1 MSSSEQIW
9 NLYNKI
15 QKQITEP
22 KLFQNR
28 GDYTR
33 VALHGS
39 TLTSEYLNDLL
50 ESCVGLYN
58 QVDSVVEA
66 LKLTVP
72 EIYEELKELINKKV
86 VGEQSDNYRMV
97 EFKAPEYSTHF
108 GSVSVPLISS
118 MPFGIK
124 NVINLLTRAYE
135 NIEVSGAVATDSC
148 YYTARITLGALRPA
162 LTHLLVRFNHVM
174 MYPHRIVFDRMVLEG
189 ALRRHGMNR
198 VVGYVQSAEEHF
210 NQQKYVEFCAIS
222 RNALQEA
229 VKSVCLTVDG
239 AEHGF
244 SNNCNRLHEIGF
256 LRGTIIKQMKE
267 FNGALSAGGSHPPE
281 EEMSDDEAKF
291 LLDSLYSF
299 LGLVALRL
307 SSYRKKT
314 RPETN
319 SMIRK
324 Q

>member
-1 MSSSEQIW
+1 MSSSEQVW
-9 NLYNKI
+9 NLYDEI
-15 QKQITEP
+15 
-22 KLFQNR
+22 QNR
-28 GDYTR
+28 IVRPELHPQRGDFHR
-33 VALHGS
+33 VILDS
-39 TLTSEYLNDLL
+39 KYLTSKYLNDLL
-50 ESCVGLYN
+50 ESCVKLFN
-58 QVDSVVEA
+58 QIDSVIEA

-72 EIYEELKELINKKV
+72 EVHEDLKELIIKKV
-86 VGEQSDNYRMV
+86 IGGASDKYQTV
-97 EFKAPEYSTHF
+97 QFHAPEYHSDL
-108 GSVSVPLISS
+108 GKVDIPSPSS
-118 MPFGIK
+118 MPSGIR
-124 NVINLLTRAYE
+124 NVIDLLTRAYE
-135 NIEVSGAVATDSC
+135 YREASWHVTSDSC
-148 YYTARITLGALRPA
+148 YYTARISFCALRPA
-162 LTHLLVRFNHVM
+162 LTHLLTRFNYVM
-174 MYPHRIVFDRMVLEG
+174 MYPHRIVADRIILET

-198 VVGYVQSAEEHF
+198 VVAYVQSAEEYF

-229 VKSVCLTVDG
+229 LKSICLTVDG

-244 SNNCNRLHEIGF
+244 SSNCGRLHDIGF
-256 LRGTIIKQMKE
+256 LKGTIIKQMKE

-307 SSYRKKT
+307 SRYRKT

-319 SMIRK
+319 SMTRK